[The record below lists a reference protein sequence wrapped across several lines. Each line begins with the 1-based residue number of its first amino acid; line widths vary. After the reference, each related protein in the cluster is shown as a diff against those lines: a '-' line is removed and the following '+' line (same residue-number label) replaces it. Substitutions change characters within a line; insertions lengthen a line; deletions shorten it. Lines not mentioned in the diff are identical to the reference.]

1 MGWGW
6 AIGQGGCAPTE
17 QAKEEEPVRE
27 SAHFSFQILPQPG
40 KGWEGVAPTELPG
53 ILEHGILPDD
63 PALPPHLTHLFLGAP

>member
-1 MGWGW
+1 MGKEGVLPLNRQRKKSQWGY
-6 AIGQGGCAPTE
+6 
-17 QAKEEEPVRE
+17 
-27 SAHFSFQILPQPG
+27 SAHLSFQILPQPG